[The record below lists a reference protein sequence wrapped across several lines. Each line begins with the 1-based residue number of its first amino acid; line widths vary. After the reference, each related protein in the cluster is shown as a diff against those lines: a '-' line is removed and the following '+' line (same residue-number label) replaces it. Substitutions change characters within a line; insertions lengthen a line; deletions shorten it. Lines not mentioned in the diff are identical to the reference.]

1 MDEQTDKRKIMT
13 PARQEH
19 MRKMRAALAQKKE
32 MAKNQPKAAPKAK
45 RTPPKP
51 VPVEDTE
58 DVEEIED
65 EELSEEEVEEVVPA
79 KRKVTKKAPAPKK
92 APRPDKDM
100 EIYELGKRVYK
111 ENKKKQLLEEVK
123 QFILQEF
130 AVGGDEES
138 YEDEQEPQQ
147 PQQRNMP
154 SNNLLSI
161 F

>member
-32 MAKNQPKAAPKAK
+32 MEKNQPKTAPKAK

-65 EELSEEEVEEVVPA
+65 EELSEEEEEVIVKPKA
-79 KRKVTKKAPAPKK
+79 KVTKKTPAPKK

-111 ENKKKQLLEEVK
+111 ENKKKQLFDEVK

-130 AVGGDEES
+130 AVGDDES
-138 YEDEQEPQQ
+138 YEDEPEPQQ
-147 PQQRNMP
+147 PQQQRNVP